1 MGFLAE
7 LSSAGLINP
16 GRENFSDGKTGMA
29 ITNCFAL
36 KKTGYF
42 STMNPKNIGATYL
55 PRLDEKVTISTWA
68 YDMKAFYG
76 YRNFSMT
83 DEKGKTLAYAN
94 SIWVYMDV
102 KNARPVKVPEKIV
115 EIYGLEPKLE
125 MNKAERKIHVPDD
138 IEEAGSIV
146 VPRFFIDSN
155 HHMNNEKYILI
166 AKQLLPE
173 ELAVKEIRVEYRK
186 EAKLGDEIFSYISRE
201 NERYTVLLADKDK
214 KPYAVLAFL
223 I

>member
-1 MGFLAE
+1 
-7 LSSAGLINP
+7 
-16 GRENFSDGKTGMA
+16 
-29 ITNCFAL
+29 
-36 KKTGYF
+36 
-42 STMNPKNIGATYL
+42 
-55 PRLDEKVTISTWA
+55 
-68 YDMKAFYG
+68 
-76 YRNFSMT
+76 MT

-102 KNARPVKVPEKIV
+102 KNARPVKVPKKMV

>member
-1 MGFLAE
+1 M
-7 LSSAGLINP
+7 
-16 GRENFSDGKTGMA
+16 
-29 ITNCFAL
+29 
-36 KKTGYF
+36 
-42 STMNPKNIGATYL
+42 
-55 PRLDEKVTISTWA
+55 
-68 YDMKAFYG
+68 
-76 YRNFSMT
+76 
-83 DEKGKTLAYAN
+83 
-94 SIWVYMDV
+94 
-102 KNARPVKVPEKIV
+102 
-115 EIYGLEPKLE
+115 
-125 MNKAERKIHVPDD
+125 PDD

-155 HHMNNEKYILI
+155 QHMNNEKYILI